1 MRLLTKN
8 FFMFEKQVSL
18 VLLVVGCRIQTY
30 LFWGTKYNGFLT
42 FVYGF
47 LTNLGKYY
55 DLKL

>member
-1 MRLLTKN
+1 
-8 FFMFEKQVSL
+8 MFEKQVSL